1 MERADHWRASLG
13 LVAVGALLA
22 GILAW
27 NSGLSHSNRG
37 IAILVI
43 GGVVLIVGVLN
54 MRATLE
60 EKPRRIFDLSIS
72 VGAAAIVA
80 LVNMSLYAFAGH
92 HGRDLRDAGLFVI
105 LAVLNYVVLRQGR
118 RKG

>member
-27 NSGLSHSNRG
+27 NSALSHPDRI
-37 IAILVI
+37 IAIIVI
-43 GGVVLIVGVLN
+43 GGVVLIVGILN

-72 VGAAAIVA
+72 VGAAIVVA
-80 LVNMSLYAFAGH
+80 LANLSLYVFAGH
-92 HGRDLRDAGLFVI
+92 HGHNLRDAGIFGV
-105 LAVLNYVVLRQGR
+105 LAVANYLVLQQGR